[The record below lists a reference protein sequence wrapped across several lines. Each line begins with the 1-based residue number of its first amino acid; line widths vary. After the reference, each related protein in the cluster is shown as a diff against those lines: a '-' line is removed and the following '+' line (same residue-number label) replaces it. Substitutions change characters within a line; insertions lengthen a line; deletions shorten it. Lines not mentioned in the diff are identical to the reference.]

1 MKIIEVAVTATGG
14 ASTLTSAFGAFAFAF
29 GFAVSSV
36 AGFFFSAD
44 LPAALGFV
52 LLSSTGWSV
61 GSALA
66 GFFVDLAAGFFSV
79 ALALDLLAAGF
90 FAAGFFS
97 TGSFAVDS
105 DDSFFTI
112 SGALQAVCLSGH
124 THRLQT

>member
-1 MKIIEVAVTATGG
+1 
-14 ASTLTSAFGAFAFAF
+14 L
-29 GFAVSSV
+29 
-36 AGFFFSAD
+36 
-44 LPAALGFV
+44 ALG
-52 LLSSTGWSV
+52 
-61 GSALA
+61 
-66 GFFVDLAAGFFSV
+66 
-79 ALALDLLAAGF
+79 LLAAGF